1 MRPYRDLSLIQ
12 YNVFAWADWVEPGTL
27 KPHQVAFEY
36 DSSRS
41 TSKREEYGDR
51 FWLRIIG
58 STAIRFALH
67 VEASEGLSIVDYSLV
82 RRSAGTCGLD
92 GRAQESLV
100 SFYAGGYKL
109 VQVDMRC
116 NDSMELELVGWVYIE
131 PEDGESF
138 VLTSIDILNK
148 IGHLIER
155 EFDLARRGSV
165 LQQVKL
171 LTLEEC

>member
-12 YNVFAWADWVEPGTL
+12 DNVFAWADWVEPGTL

-51 FWLRIIG
+51 FWLRIIR

-67 VEASEGLSIVDYSLV
+67 VEASEGLSIVDCSLV

-116 NDSMELELVGWVYIE
+116 NDSMELNRIV
-131 PEDGESF
+131 
-138 VLTSIDILNK
+138 
-148 IGHLIER
+148 HLIER